1 MLRGALGSRAGAMA
15 VYCEMS
21 DTVSQRTF
29 VVIERRLVTS
39 VARTCPFT
47 HSLFFRMTSSSLDFS
62 LCTNGNATDY
72 RQFASDLLERL
83 RQHGFVKIV
92 NHGIPD
98 HAIGK
103 MFEWVRANESRP
115 IRYLF

>member
-1 MLRGALGSRAGAMA
+1 M
-15 VYCEMS
+15 
-21 DTVSQRTF
+21 
-29 VVIERRLVTS
+29 TS

-47 HSLFFRMTSSSLDFS
+47 HSLLFRMTSSKLDFS
-62 LCTNGNATDY
+62 LCTNGNDTDH
-72 RQFASDLLERL
+72 RQFASELLERL

-98 HAIGK
+98 HAIERI
-103 MFEWVRANESRP
+103 FEWVRVNEPRP